1 MTSSIPFVATI
12 GYLVVPVLVA
22 LLAYLVVRFGVHHGV
37 RSALAD
43 TDRRRLRERMELEGD
58 DPADR

>member
-1 MTSSIPFVATI
+1 MTSSIPFIATI
-12 GYLVVPVLVA
+12 GYVLVPMLVA
-22 LLAYLVVRFGVHHGV
+22 VLAYLVIRFGVHHGV

-43 TDRRRLRERMELEGD
+43 TDRRRLRERLELDGD

>member
-43 TDRRRLRERMELEGD
+43 TDRRRLRERLDREGD
-58 DPADR
+58 DPAGS

>member
-43 TDRRRLRERMELEGD
+43 TDRRRLRERLDREGD
-58 DPADR
+58 GPAGS